1 MKSNAH
7 QKSEVSLEVT
17 WRVTCRMLLDEKGDR
32 DVSMHLTG
40 YPTNGQVQI
49 YGRRGQNQA
58 SALTEVTRRWLEL
71 PWHSVSCQTL

>member
-1 MKSNAH
+1 MYISTFMKSNAH

-17 WRVTCRMLLDEKGDR
+17 WRVTCRMLLDEKGNR

-49 YGRRGQNQA
+49 
-58 SALTEVTRRWLEL
+58 
-71 PWHSVSCQTL
+71 